1 MLRRPVL
8 LALGGL
14 WVALLVPTVPLS
26 QHDCHGLIGV
36 AAHSPLYAFV
46 GLTAFLA
53 VAASVRTL
61 RRPPG

>member
-8 LALGGL
+8 LSLAVL
-14 WVALLVPTVPLS
+14 WVVLLVPAIPLS

-36 AAHSPLYAFV
+36 LAHSPLYAFM

-53 VAASVRTL
+53 VGSSIASAR
-61 RRPPG
+61 G